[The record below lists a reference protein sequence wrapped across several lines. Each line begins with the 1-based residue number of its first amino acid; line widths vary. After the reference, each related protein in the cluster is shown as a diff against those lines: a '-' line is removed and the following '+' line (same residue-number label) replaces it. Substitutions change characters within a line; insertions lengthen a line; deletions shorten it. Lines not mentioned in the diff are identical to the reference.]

1 MILCIQGSSRSQT
14 HRMGWRADEEFYTE
28 IEIVGSNYCLMS
40 QTGHLTM
47 IMVEYFML
55 CIFGI
60 KLKKKTK
67 LYLGKLRERRGLSI
81 RMALHLT

>member
-14 HRMGWRADEEFYTE
+14 HRMGWRADEEFYT
-28 IEIVGSNYCLMS
+28 EIVGSNYCLMS

-55 CIFGI
+55 CIFDI
-60 KLKKKTK
+60 KLKKQNCTWENFLKEEDV
-67 LYLGKLRERRGLSI
+67 GP
-81 RMALHLT
+81 